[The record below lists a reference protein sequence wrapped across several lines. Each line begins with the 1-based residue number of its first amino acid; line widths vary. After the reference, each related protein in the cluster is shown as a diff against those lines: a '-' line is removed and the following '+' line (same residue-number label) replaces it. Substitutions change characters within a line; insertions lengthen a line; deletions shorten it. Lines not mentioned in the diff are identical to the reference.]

1 MTDTHTVEFTC
12 MTTKKKFTVDD
23 PEVIVL
29 KNGRFAYQ
37 VPCPWAGKNG
47 KSLIA
52 VKFCSTVDHK
62 RFIDRQ
68 KASRV
73 DEAESEHD
81 EAESEHD
88 EEIAP

>member
-29 KNGRFAYQ
+29 KNGRYAYQ

-52 VKFCSTVDHK
+52 VKFCSTVDYQ
-62 RFIDRQ
+62 RFIDSRDGQ
-68 KASRV
+68 KASRL
-73 DEAESEHD
+73 DEAESK
-81 EAESEHD
+81 HD
-88 EEIAP
+88 EEIA